1 MGSDKA
7 ANRSR
12 TAGHGEA
19 PRVTRARA
27 WLLWLPTIGGRP
39 ASRRLTPD
47 ENRLPQGRE
56 HGAVTPWAK
65 PRLKQL
71 ASSPSPRSSR
81 TPAAYM
87 AAAGALRLSSIQMAP
102 PRAAS
107 EEGPSNHAA
116 PGLPAGP
123 SLAAFPASANN
134 LMRVRPCQPW
144 PPARDPS

>member
-65 PRLKQL
+65 PRPKQL
-71 ASSPSPRSSR
+71 AIEL
-81 TPAAYM
+81 A

-134 LMRVRPCQPW
+134 LMRCSSV
-144 PPARDPS
+144 PALAACS